1 MASQG
6 PSRKIRSSNTKHS
19 RKRIK
24 LYSESFSNLD
34 DCINS
39 NFNYESMRSRLASHP
54 NKTITKNSSENTDL
68 VPITFGLIV
77 NKISEI
83 KNNPKTIFSH
93 QKKRTNS
100 TNSKKI
106 KKIKKPVR
114 ILLDSGASASII
126 HKDFVSK
133 ENYVKSKDVQQWTTM
148 AGTFKTTRTAHVTLK
163 LPELNHTAEISANFH
178 VTNQKSTY
186 NIIFGRKLLKDLGII
201 LDFSQMVTIWN
212 DVTIPMK
219 DVDANLKSHFF
230 HP

>member
-1 MASQG
+1 MAFQG
-6 PSRKIRSSNTKHS
+6 PSRKISSSNTKHS

-54 NKTITKNSSENTDL
+54 NKTNTKNSSENTDL

-83 KNNPKTIFSH
+83 KNNLKTNFS
-93 QKKRTNS
+93 QRKKRTSS
-100 TNSKKI
+100 TNSKKF

-133 ENYVKSKDVQQWTTM
+133 ENYVKCKNVQQWTMM
-148 AGTFKTTRTAHVTLK
+148 AGTFKTTRTAYVTLK

-178 VTNQKSTY
+178 VTKQKSTY
-186 NIIFGRKLLKDLGII
+186 DIIFGRKLLKELGII
-201 LDFSQMVTIWN
+201 LDFNQMVTIWN
-212 DVTIPMK
+212 DVTVPMK
-219 DVDANLKSHFF
+219 DVNAN
-230 HP
+230 